1 VSLAGVA
8 FIILVADTASTMEAF
23 STLTCCVNAFTF
35 QQNGVL
41 SVSENAA
48 PLSMTMTAPLLN
60 DLACCERRYVLSK
73 DVAIVYDY

>member
-1 VSLAGVA
+1 MRSR
-8 FIILVADTASTMEAF
+8 
-23 STLTCCVNAFTF
+23 F

-60 DLACCERRYVLSK
+60 DLACCERRYILSK
-73 DVAIVYDY
+73 DVAIVYDYCKKKKQREGEALE

>member
-1 VSLAGVA
+1 MRSR
-8 FIILVADTASTMEAF
+8 
-23 STLTCCVNAFTF
+23 F

-60 DLACCERRYVLSK
+60 DLAWCERRYILSK
-73 DVAIVYDY
+73 DVAIVYDYCKKKQREGEALE